1 MFNNQCTPADNDN
14 TLNSFFETPNEV
26 VFFVAEIIAS
36 GIGKIIK
43 SPSMSKAQGH
53 NGMLIRMITFCETS
67 MRGPLSETNLG
78 LLQHL
83 RWSTL

>member
-1 MFNNQCTPADNDN
+1 MFNNKCTPADNDN

-26 VFFVAEIIAS
+26 VFFVVEIITS

-53 NGMLIRMITFCETS
+53 DGVLIRMITFCESS
-67 MRGPLSETNLG
+67 MRGSLSETNLG
-78 LLQHL
+78 LLQHS